1 LQLRDITSMR
11 MIGLGVDSDS
21 LTYDEVPVTDRWTYQ
36 DEEGREKVQKDGCSV
51 SSS

>member
-11 MIGLGVDSDS
+11 MIGLGVDS